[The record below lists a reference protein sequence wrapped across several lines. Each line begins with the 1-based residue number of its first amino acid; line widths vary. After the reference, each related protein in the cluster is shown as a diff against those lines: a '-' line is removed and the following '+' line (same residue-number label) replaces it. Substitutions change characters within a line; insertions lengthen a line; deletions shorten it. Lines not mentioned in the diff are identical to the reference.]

1 MHTAKLTHLLSFDK
15 CRHLYDSDPYQ
26 LRNVIFPAI
35 SVNKAET
42 VIGDCS
48 HHGWCACE
56 PEETQEGKEDLS
68 SISHQTAATPYG
80 EPWGYEN
87 TGCWPQIAEAHM
99 KGMISMSPASCIFP
113 YIEKY

>member
-15 CRHLYDSDPYQ
+15 RRHLYDSDPYQ

-56 PEETQEGKEDLS
+56 PEETQEGKGYLLFS
-68 SISHQTAATPYG
+68 SHHAITAPCVK
-80 EPWGYEN
+80 P
-87 TGCWPQIAEAHM
+87 
-99 KGMISMSPASCIFP
+99 
-113 YIEKY
+113 